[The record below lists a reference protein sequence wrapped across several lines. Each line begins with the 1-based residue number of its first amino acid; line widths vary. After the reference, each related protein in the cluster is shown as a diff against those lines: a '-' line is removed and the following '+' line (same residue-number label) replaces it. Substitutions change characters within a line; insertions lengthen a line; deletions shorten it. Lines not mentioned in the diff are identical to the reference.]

1 MNKIIYPL
9 LSLFSLVALFFLI
22 YEINYIA
29 RDSSVLAGDL
39 FLTQANFKES
49 LYMLIFLIAFF
60 SIIRIIINK
69 YDDLF
74 SQYSEYKIFLTII
87 LSSFIF
93 KLFLIDYNHDYH
105 DIELELSMIF
115 NQGMFN
121 QYKTYS
127 FIILFINQ
135 LTDNPAKIL
144 TLMNSMMSSLTMGLI
159 YLILKKIKLPSS
171 IIAFSIILLVGYI
184 PFQVNDVL
192 IRVDNLFILLFTLIL
207 FLILEITQNY
217 TSKKLLLLNLL
228 AIIICFTRES
238 TLYFL
243 PIFILILL
251 LCKKKKVLSI
261 SALSATIIFSSFFL
275 SNLNKHHYGISS
287 YIKDFHL
294 GIKMQNY
301 GYLNQ
306 NIIDRYIDHLTPS
319 AKSLLRDIKKSYD
332 INVLPHKREAFTEE
346 KFSDLQNNPADSFL
360 RKKILH
366 FFQYVKYQGLGY
378 LIRPDM
384 QNVVAKNSMT
394 LYQGDLGNVRNNYNS
409 ILEKSESLIVSKDL
423 YYILKT
429 SEKNLS
435 INVDK
440 VLAKY
445 VRGLLLEN
453 PVDCQSKKL
462 TYEDMEGVLEKKCI
476 IDKLHKI
483 DENFMQNQS
492 DNWIYK
498 KTIMPF
504 TLSFDKEQKRYDTHP
519 HINKI
524 QEILLSKPFLYVSQ
538 SLITFF
544 SMSGYV
550 PIPSTMATH
559 ANVYSNSIYP
569 DIFKMNFQKIYFLI
583 INFWYV
589 LCFMVFLI
597 FAWKSILERKLK
609 NEIFI
614 AIIPLYYGLFI
625 AFASPFEFNRLMLP
639 IAPYIIISFSII
651 TYSISNIVLHKLKK

>member
-1 MNKIIYPL
+1 
-9 LSLFSLVALFFLI
+9 
-22 YEINYIA
+22 
-29 RDSSVLAGDL
+29 
-39 FLTQANFKES
+39 
-49 LYMLIFLIAFF
+49 
-60 SIIRIIINK
+60 
-69 YDDLF
+69 
-74 SQYSEYKIFLTII
+74 
-87 LSSFIF
+87 
-93 KLFLIDYNHDYH
+93 
-105 DIELELSMIF
+105 
-115 NQGMFN
+115 
-121 QYKTYS
+121 
-127 FIILFINQ
+127 
-135 LTDNPAKIL
+135 
-144 TLMNSMMSSLTMGLI
+144 
-159 YLILKKIKLPSS
+159 
-171 IIAFSIILLVGYI
+171 
-184 PFQVNDVL
+184 
-192 IRVDNLFILLFTLIL
+192 
-207 FLILEITQNY
+207 
-217 TSKKLLLLNLL
+217 
-228 AIIICFTRES
+228 
-238 TLYFL
+238 
-243 PIFILILL
+243 ILL

-462 TYEDMEGVLEKKCI
+462 TYEDMEGVL
-476 IDKLHKI
+476 
-483 DENFMQNQS
+483 
-492 DNWIYK
+492 
-498 KTIMPF
+498 
-504 TLSFDKEQKRYDTHP
+504 
-519 HINKI
+519 
-524 QEILLSKPFLYVSQ
+524 
-538 SLITFF
+538 
-544 SMSGYV
+544 
-550 PIPSTMATH
+550 
-559 ANVYSNSIYP
+559 
-569 DIFKMNFQKIYFLI
+569 
-583 INFWYV
+583 
-589 LCFMVFLI
+589 
-597 FAWKSILERKLK
+597 
-609 NEIFI
+609 
-614 AIIPLYYGLFI
+614 
-625 AFASPFEFNRLMLP
+625 
-639 IAPYIIISFSII
+639 
-651 TYSISNIVLHKLKK
+651 